1 LRAGGG
7 RALARCVPFC
17 LFIALLALSSTL
29 DLDWLVAGRA
39 ALVALALLWFW
50 PGYSELK
57 KPPPAHLGY
66 WLLAVLAGVAVFFA
80 WTRLDQG
87 WMVLGRAGGFDP
99 RLHDGSMNWSYA
111 LARLAGFILVVPVM
125 EELFWRSFLLR
136 WLEQSNFLQADPR
149 KTRWRTFLATSVVFG
164 FEHSQWFAGVLAGM
178 IYNGLYMRTRNLW
191 VPLLAHA
198 VTNGVLG
205 VWILHTGSW
214 QFW

>member
-1 LRAGGG
+1 VRDSN
-7 RALARCVPFC
+7 P
-17 LFIALLALSSTL
+17 
-29 DLDWLVAGRA
+29 VASHA
-39 ALVALALLWFW
+39 SWME
-50 PGYSELK
+50 S
-57 KPPPAHLGY
+57 
-66 WLLAVLAGVAVFFA
+66 FA